1 MNVLKRGIY
10 DIKVIV
16 QGTSLSLLLAHAGF
30 LDRTYLMT
38 TQHSPGVA
46 VITGASTGIGAIY
59 ADRLARRGYDLVLVA
74 RNRERL
80 DALARQITDNT
91 HRSVEVIAAD
101 LNNATDLAQVET
113 KLRTDAS
120 VTLLVNNAGVG
131 ATTPLL
137 GSDVDQMGT
146 MIGLN
151 VTALTR
157 LAYAAVPGF
166 VTRGRGAIINIAS
179 VVALAPDMLNGVY
192 GATKAF
198 VLAFSQSLQH
208 ELAEKNI
215 RVQVVLPGAI
225 ATPFWG
231 LAGLPYENL
240 PEQIVMSADDLVD
253 AALAGFDLGEL
264 VTLPSL
270 PDAAQWTA
278 FDAARLALRPSLSLK
293 SPAQRYRVS
302 QRAAA

>member
-1 MNVLKRGIY
+1 MSKHSIP
-10 DIKVIV
+10 
-16 QGTSLSLLLAHAGF
+16 GTAL
-30 LDRTYLMT
+30 
-38 TQHSPGVA
+38 
-46 VITGASTGIGAIY
+46 ITGASTGIGALY
-59 ADRLARRGYDLVLVA
+59 ADRLARRGFDLILVA

-80 DALARQITDNT
+80 DQLARRISDETRRLVD
-91 HRSVEVIAAD
+91 VIPADLNDAAD
-101 LNNATDLAQVET
+101 LARIESRLKA
-113 KLRTDAS
+113 DAS

-137 GSDVDQMGT
+137 GSDVDKMDA
-146 MIGLN
+146 MIRLN
-151 VTALTR
+151 ITALTR

-166 VTRGRGAIINIAS
+166 VARANGAIINIAS
-179 VVALAPDMLNGVY
+179 VVALAPDLLNGVY

-208 ELAEKNI
+208 ELADKHV

-240 PEQIVMSADDLVD
+240 PEQMVMSGEDLVD
-253 AALAGFDLGEL
+253 AALVGFDLGEL

-270 PDAAQWTA
+270 PDAQQWTD
-278 FDAARLALRPSLSLK
+278 FDAARVALRPNLSLK
-293 SPAQRYRVS
+293 TPAPRYLAAR
-302 QRAAA
+302 RAAA